1 MKRVLRQAII
11 AVAITVVALE
21 LTLQLASLFAEPLF
35 ARTSV
40 APGPPDAITILC
52 VGDSHT
58 YGAPLPEQE
67 SYPYQLQELLERRY
81 PSREFRVVNLGL
93 PGVNTAFVANRL
105 KRQILEIRPHLV
117 MVSAGRNDIWNLLHT
132 DSGPGED
139 GTWTA
144 LRRALLHVKLF
155 RLAVVL
161 TSEVH
166 FKPPEQGRGRWQ
178 SSDQERVK
186 REIRN
191 EFMRAK
197 PFFGENTDT
206 RVPLDRARMTI
217 QQGME
222 QVVET
227 ARSFGIPVIWYNYP
241 QRDGRRR
248 TASEAIDAAGARLE
262 IPIVRSEED
271 VARAV
276 ADGRTDKELFVWA
289 AGPHP
294 TALLYSYIVE
304 SMVPRVAEAL
314 KEWHEIDLDGERG
327 EAQDEAEMGPTSS
340 CLPAFF
346 SGALATVAQ
355 DPMEKGPPRRHRHR
369 HRHLYQA
376 SDNLEDRA

>member
-1 MKRVLRQAII
+1 MKRVLRQTIV
-11 AVAITVVALE
+11 AVVITVVALE
-21 LTLQLASLFAEPLF
+21 LALQLASLFAEPLF

-40 APGPPDAITILC
+40 SPGPPDAITILC

-58 YGAPLPEQE
+58 YGAPLPEEE

-81 PSREFRVVNLGL
+81 PSREFGVVNLGL
-93 PGVNTAFVANRL
+93 PGVNTGFVASRL

-132 DSGPGED
+132 DSGTGEESS
-139 GTWTA
+139 WTA

-166 FKPPEQGRGRWQ
+166 FEPPEHGHGRWQ
-178 SSDQERVK
+178 SSDQEQVK

-197 PFFGENTDT
+197 PFFGKNADT
-206 RVPLDRARMTI
+206 RVPLDRARTTI
-217 QQGME
+217 EQGMQ

-227 ARSFGIPVIWYNYP
+227 TRSLGVPVIWYNYP

-248 TASEAIDAAGARLE
+248 LASETIDAMGAQLG

-271 VARAV
+271 VARAI
-276 ADGRTDKELFVWA
+276 ADGHTEKELFVWA

-294 TALLYSYIVE
+294 TALMYGYIVE
-304 SMVPRVAEAL
+304 SMVPQVAEAL
-314 KEWHEIDLDGERG
+314 KKWYAIDLDAERNK
-327 EAQDEAEMGPTSS
+327 AQQEAETGPTSS
-340 CLPAFF
+340 CLPAFLT
-346 SGALATVAQ
+346 GTLATVAQ
-355 DPMEKGPPRRHRHR
+355 DPANMGLPRGNRH
-369 HRHLYQA
+369 QA
-376 SDNLEDRA
+376 SDDLEDQV